1 MKLIRTDLY
10 IAITTTNSYYLEA
23 DSLEE
28 ALEMARECTSEFEFI
43 KEVRYISGYL
53 YKKSTKTVTVDV

>member
-10 IAITTTNSYYLEA
+10 VAITSNNTFYIEA

-28 ALEMARECTSEFEFI
+28 ALEIAREKTAEFI
-43 KEVRYISGYL
+43 REVRYISSYL
-53 YKKSTKTVTVDV
+53 YRKSTKTITVEV

>member
-10 IAITTTNSYYLEA
+10 VAITSNNTFYIEA

-28 ALEMARECTSEFEFI
+28 ALEIAREKTTEFI
-43 KEVRYISGYL
+43 KEVRYISSYL
-53 YKKSTKTVTVDV
+53 YKKSIKTITVEV

>member
-10 IAITTTNSYYLEA
+10 IAITNSNSYYLEA

-28 ALEMARECTSEFEFI
+28 AIEIAREKTTEFI

-53 YKKSTKTVTVDV
+53 YKKSTKTITVEV

>member
-10 IAITTTNSYYLEA
+10 VAITSNNTFYIEA

-28 ALEMARECTSEFEFI
+28 ALEMAREKTTEFI

-53 YKKSTKTVTVDV
+53 YRKSTKTITVEV

>member
-10 IAITTTNSYYLEA
+10 IAITNNNSYYLEA

-28 ALEMARECTSEFEFI
+28 SIEMAREKTTEFI
-43 KEVRYISGYL
+43 REVRYISGYL
-53 YKKSTKTVTVDV
+53 YKKSTKTITVEV

>member
-10 IAITTTNSYYLEA
+10 VAITSNNTFYIEA

-28 ALEMARECTSEFEFI
+28 ALEMAREKTTEFI
-43 KEVRYISGYL
+43 KEVRYISSYL
-53 YKKSTKTVTVDV
+53 YRKSTKTITVEV